1 MLQRA
6 ASNAYSWWW
15 ASHIRTKQS
24 KWMEQNLLDMEEKVQ
39 NVLKLIEEDGDSFAR
54 RAEMY
59 YKKRPELINFVEES
73 YRAYR
78 ALAER
83 YDHISTEL
91 QNANNTI
98 ASVFPEQVQFSMDEE
113 DEEAMPKFT
122 KKLPETSKG
131 NIPKVPKGPIDLKT
145 VITTATKKLK
155 SKKNAKLAAAA
166 SLVAKSGLSKQEAL
180 NEIDKLQKQILTLQ
194 TEKEFMK
201 SSYEGTLAR
210 YWEIENQIKEMQDR
224 VFNLQDEYG
233 EGMVIEDNEARNLMA
248 KAALKSCQESLA
260 QLQEKQERSAEEA
273 RIESTRIREVRERLD
288 SLKCELQ
295 GEEASHDKSLAKN
308 EAAKEKEVPDQLNKV
323 DTAAEAKQRAEELRQ
338 QIKEQLE
345 ASTCLTM
352 TEMAEKIDELVNKVI
367 SLETALSSQTA
378 LVKQLRSET
387 DELQTQIRTLED
399 DKASI
404 IDGKNTLQQKLKEME
419 EKLGGIQNLNQK
431 VENEKRNFQSQVIE
445 VHCNLDHLSGKLP
458 SIQQD
463 EEPEPNSSLSTV
475 QLKLPEGIPSVNRGA
490 TGAHTELK
498 QLEEVPGVKQG
509 ASETYTELKQP
520 EKHSGL
526 NQGASEIHTEL
537 KQPDEKLKAPQ
548 GSDDPKQMGSDEA
561 RQTTYSRH
569 NDEPVIGMKSS
580 KLQSHKEEESPSFK
594 GKSEKSDA
602 SGKNK
607 NEENISPTKV
617 DPPNLGSSSKK
628 LDVNATSKS
637 LVEVVDTQDKSE
649 SSKGSYEKS
658 NAVAAAK
665 SGEEIAQTSSLNTGE
680 NPGKN
685 DAYGS
690 ARNPVE
696 IVQTKGN
703 SQYSERGYEEADLNV
718 TSRGQVEFVQTQ
730 DTSESSKGSYEKTD
744 ADQTV
749 KSREAI
755 VVGLL
760 VKTEGNPEKN
770 GNNGSAR
777 NPVEMVQTKAT
788 SQYSEG
794 NVNGTLTSQVEE
806 INKQSKNSGHP
817 LEKAEDVTKEQ
828 NKEEKKTYVEAIGAE
843 QEQKAVDKVE
853 EPNWQQLFLSGI
865 EDREKVLLTEYT
877 TTLRNFKDAKKKLN
891 EMDEKNRDHHLQ
903 TSKLLNELK
912 TSNAL
917 KDQEIRSLRHKLNLM
932 QKCFYE
938 SKESMDLSTQSLDLS
953 ASDHQKTSST
963 GEDQNVEPQK
973 RTDDS
978 ARSETLSRQI
988 SYESGFDIS
997 KLLVQQP
1004 ATTSEIEERLRMKI
1018 DELLEE
1024 NLDFWLKFSTSFHQ
1038 IRKFE
1043 TGIQDL
1049 KSEVTKLQEKGKK
1062 LDESGS
1068 GKYSLKSEARPLYK
1082 HLREI
1087 QTELTVWSDK
1097 SAALKE
1103 ELQNR
1108 FSSLCDIQEEITA
1121 GLKASAEDDDFS
1133 FTSYQAAKFQGEVL
1147 NMKQEN
1153 NKVAD
1158 ELQAA
1163 LDHIASL
1170 QLEVETS
1177 LSKLNEE
1184 FRLSGS
1190 KKQETPQL
1198 RHSES
1203 RNRVPL
1209 RSFIFG
1215 VKPKKQKQSIFSGM
1229 APVMQKKYYALRTG
1243 TPL

>member
-1 MLQRA
+1 
-6 ASNAYSWWW
+6 
-15 ASHIRTKQS
+15 
-24 KWMEQNLLDMEEKVQ
+24 MEEKVQ

-59 YKKRPELINFVEES
+59 YKKRPELINFVEET

-78 ALAER
+78 ALADR

-122 KKLPETSKG
+122 KKPPEISKA
-131 NIPKVPKGPIDLKT
+131 NIPKVPKAPIDLKT

-155 SKKNAKLAAAA
+155 SKKNAKLSATAP
-166 SLVAKSGLSKQEAL
+166 SVAKSGLNKQEAL
-180 NEIDKLQKQILTLQ
+180 NEIDKLQKQILTMQ

-210 YWEIENQIKEMQDR
+210 YWEIENQIKEMQNR
-224 VFNLQDEYG
+224 VFNLQDEFG
-233 EGMVIEDNEARNLMA
+233 EGMVIEDDEARNLMA

-260 QLQEKQERSAEEA
+260 QLQEKQERSVEEA

-288 SLKCELQ
+288 SLKGKLQ
-295 GEEASHDKSLAKN
+295 GEELSQDKLPAEN
-308 EAAKEKEVPDQLNKV
+308 EPVKEKQVPNQLNKEV
-323 DTAAEAKQRAEELRQ
+323 DIIADEKQREEELRQ

-345 ASTCLTM
+345 ANTCFTM
-352 TEMAEKIDELVNKVI
+352 TEMADKIDELVNKVI

-404 IDGKNTLQQKLKEME
+404 TDGKNNLQQKLKEME
-419 EKLGGIQNLNQK
+419 KKLGGIQNLNQK
-431 VENEKRNFQSQVIE
+431 VENEKSNFQSQIIE
-445 VHCNLDHLSGKLP
+445 VHCNLDHLSGTLP
-458 SIQQD
+458 SIQQG
-463 EEPEPNSSLSTV
+463 EEPELNSSISAV
-475 QLKLPEGIPSVNRGA
+475 QLKQPEGLAGVNQGA
-490 TGAHTELK
+490 SGAHTKLK
-498 QLEEVPGVKQG
+498 QPEEVPDLKQG
-509 ASETYTELKQP
+509 ASETHT
-520 EKHSGL
+520 
-526 NQGASEIHTEL
+526 NQ
-537 KQPDEKLKAPQ
+537 KKPDEKLKAH
-548 GSDDPKQMGSDEA
+548 GSDDLKQMGSNEA
-561 RQTTYSRH
+561 WQTTDSRQ
-569 NDEPVIGMKSS
+569 NEEPVTEMKSS
-580 KLQSHKEEESPSFK
+580 KLQSPKEKESPSFI
-594 GKSEKSDA
+594 GQSEKTDA
-602 SGKNK
+602 SGKNR
-607 NEENISPTKV
+607 NQENISPTKM
-617 DPPNLGSSSKK
+617 DPLSLGSSSKK
-628 LDVNATSKS
+628 LDVNATSRR
-637 LVEVVDTQDKSE
+637 LVVADTQDKSE
-649 SSKGSYEKS
+649 SSKGSFKKFD
-658 NAVAAAK
+658 VDTAAK
-665 SGEEIAQTSSLNTGE
+665 SGEEIAQTLSKNTGDD
-680 NPGKN
+680 PRKD

-696 IVQTKGN
+696 IVQS
-703 SQYSERGYEEADLNV
+703 SQYSEHGCEGADVNV
-718 TSRGQVEFVQTQ
+718 TTRSRVEFVQIQ
-730 DTSESSKGSYEKTD
+730 DTSSQSSKGENSDTD
-744 ADQTV
+744 NTIKRQD
-749 KSREAI
+749 AI
-755 VVGLL
+755 LL
-760 VKTEGNPEKN
+760 GSLLNNEGNPE
-770 GNNGSAR
+770 NNSSNSSDR
-777 NPVEMVQTKAT
+777 NPVDVVQTKAN
-788 SQYSEG
+788 SPYSEA
-794 NVNGTLTSQVEE
+794 NVNGTLTSQVDE
-806 INKQSKNSGHP
+806 IQKQNKNPERP
-817 LEKAEDVTKEQ
+817 LEKTEDVMKEQ
-828 NKEEKKTYVEAIGAE
+828 NKEEKTCVEAIGAE
-843 QEQKAVDKVE
+843 QEQKAVDKVD

-891 EMDEKNRDHHLQ
+891 EMDEKNRDHHHQ
-903 TSKLLNELK
+903 TSKQLNELK

-938 SKESMDLSTQSLDLS
+938 GKESMDQTAQSLDFS
-953 ASDHQKTSST
+953 ASDDQKTSST
-963 GEDQNVEPQK
+963 SEDPNFEPQI
-973 RTDDS
+973 TTGHP

-988 SYESGFDIS
+988 SYDSGFDIS

-1004 ATTSEIEERLRMKI
+1004 TTTSEIEERLRMKI

-1038 IRKFE
+1038 IQKFE

-1103 ELQNR
+1103 ELQTR
-1108 FSSLCDIQEEITA
+1108 FSSLCNIQEEITA

-1163 LDHIASL
+1163 LDHTASL
-1170 QLEVETS
+1170 QLEVETF
-1177 LSKLNEE
+1177 LSKLNDE

-1243 TPL
+1243 TPM

>member
-122 KKLPETSKG
+122 KKPPEISKG
-131 NIPKVPKGPIDLKT
+131 NIPKVPKAPIDLKT

-155 SKKNAKLAAAA
+155 SKKNMKLAATAP
-166 SLVAKSGLSKQEAL
+166 SVAKSGLNKQEAL

-210 YWEIENQIKEMQDR
+210 YWEIENQIKEMQNR

-233 EGMVIEDNEARNLMA
+233 EGMVIEDDEARNLMA

-260 QLQEKQERSAEEA
+260 QLQEKQERSVEEA

-288 SLKCELQ
+288 TLKGKLQ
-295 GEEASHDKSLAKN
+295 GEELSQDKLLAKN
-308 EAAKEKEVPDQLNKV
+308 ESVKKKQVPDQLNKEV
-323 DTAAEAKQRAEELRQ
+323 DSIAEEKQRGEELRK

-345 ASTCLTM
+345 ARTCLTM

-367 SLETALSSQTA
+367 GLETALSSQTA

-404 IDGKNTLQQKLKEME
+404 IDGKNNLQQKLKEME
-419 EKLGGIQNLNQK
+419 EKLGGIHNLNQK
-431 VENEKRNFQSQVIE
+431 VENEKSNFQSQIIE

-458 SIQQD
+458 TIQQED
-463 EEPEPNSSLSTV
+463 EPELNSSISTV
-475 QLKLPEGIPSVNRGA
+475 HLKQPEELAGVNQGA
-490 TGAHTELK
+490 SGAHTKLK
-498 QLEEVPGVKQG
+498 QPEEVPDLKQG
-509 ASETYTELKQP
+509 ASETHTKQ
-520 EKHSGL
+520 
-526 NQGASEIHTEL
+526 
-537 KQPDEKLKAPQ
+537 KQPDKRLKAHE
-548 GSDDPKQMGSDEA
+548 GSDDLKQMGSNEA
-561 RQTTYSRH
+561 QQTTDSRQ
-569 NDEPVIGMKSS
+569 NEEPVTEMKSS
-580 KLQSHKEEESPSFK
+580 ELQYPKEEESQSFI
-594 GKSEKSDA
+594 GRSEKTDA
-602 SGKNK
+602 SGKNR
-607 NEENISPTKV
+607 NQENSSPTKV
-617 DPPNLGSSSKK
+617 DPPSLGISSKK
-628 LDVNATSKS
+628 LDVNATSRR
-637 LVEVVDTQDKSE
+637 LVVADTQDKSE
-649 SSKGSYEKS
+649 SSKGSFKKFD
-658 NAVAAAK
+658 VDTAAK
-665 SGEEIAQTSSLNTGE
+665 SREEIAQTLSINTGDD
-680 NPGKN
+680 PGKN

-696 IVQTKGN
+696 IVQSSQYSEHGCEGVDENVTSRSHLEFVQIQDTSSQSSKGENYDTDNIVKSEDAILLELLVNNEGNPENNSTDSSDRNPVDVVQTKAN
-703 SQYSERGYEEADLNV
+703 SQYS
-718 TSRGQVEFVQTQ
+718 
-730 DTSESSKGSYEKTD
+730 
-744 ADQTV
+744 
-749 KSREAI
+749 
-755 VVGLL
+755 
-760 VKTEGNPEKN
+760 
-770 GNNGSAR
+770 
-777 NPVEMVQTKAT
+777 KA
-788 SQYSEG
+788 
-794 NVNGTLTSQVEE
+794 NVNGTLMSQVDG
-806 INKQSKNSGHP
+806 IQKQTKNPENP
-817 LEKAEDVTKEQ
+817 LEKLEDVMKEQ
-828 NKEEKKTYVEAIGAE
+828 NKEEKKICVEAIGAE
-843 QEQKAVDKVE
+843 QEQKAGDKVD

-903 TSKLLNELK
+903 TSKQLSELK

-938 SKESMDLSTQSLDLS
+938 GKESMDLSTQLLDLS

-963 GEDQNVEPQK
+963 SEDQNVEPQIT
-973 RTDDS
+973 TDDS

-988 SYESGFDIS
+988 SYDSGFDIS

-1004 ATTSEIEERLRMKI
+1004 TTTSEIEERLRMKI

-1038 IRKFE
+1038 IQKFE

-1108 FSSLCDIQEEITA
+1108 FSSLCNIQEEITA

-1170 QLEVETS
+1170 QLEVETY
-1177 LSKLNEE
+1177 LSKLNDE

-1243 TPL
+1243 TPM

>member
-1 MLQRA
+1 
-6 ASNAYSWWW
+6 
-15 ASHIRTKQS
+15 
-24 KWMEQNLLDMEEKVQ
+24 MEEKVQ
-39 NVLKLIEEDGDSFAR
+39 SVLKLIEEDGDSFAR

-122 KKLPETSKG
+122 KKLPEISKG
-131 NIPKVPKGPIDLKT
+131 NIPKVPKAPIDLKT

-155 SKKNAKLAAAA
+155 SKKNAKMAAAA
-166 SLVAKSGLSKQEAL
+166 SSVAKSGLSKQEAL
-180 NEIDKLQKQILTLQ
+180 NEIDKLQKQILALQ

-201 SSYEGTLAR
+201 SSYESTHAR

-233 EGMVIEDNEARNLMA
+233 EGMVIEDDEARNLMA

-260 QLQEKQERSAEEA
+260 QLQEKQERSIEEA

-288 SLKCELQ
+288 SLKGELQ
-295 GEEASHDKSLAKN
+295 GKETSQDKSLAKN
-308 EAAKEKEVPDQLNKV
+308 EPVKKEQVPGQLNKEV
-323 DTAAEAKQRAEELRQ
+323 DSATEEKQRAEELRQ

-345 ASTCLTM
+345 ARTCLTM
-352 TEMAEKIDELVNKVI
+352 SEMAEKIDELVNKVI

-404 IDGKNTLQQKLKEME
+404 INGKKNLQQKLKEME

-431 VENEKRNFQSQVIE
+431 VENERSNFQSQIIE
-445 VHCNLDHLSGKLP
+445 VHCNLDHLSDKLP

-463 EEPEPNSSLSTV
+463 EEPEPNSSISTV
-475 QLKLPEGIPSVNRGA
+475 QHKLPEGLPSVNQGA
-490 TGAHTELK
+490 SGAHTALK
-498 QLEEVPGVKQG
+498 QPEEVPAVKQG
-509 ASETYTELKQP
+509 ASEAYTELKQP
-520 EKHSGL
+520 EGLSGV
-526 NQGASEIHTEL
+526 NQGGNETHTEH
-537 KQPDEKLKAPQ
+537 KQPDEKLKAYE

-561 RQTTYSRH
+561 CQTTDTRQIE
-569 NDEPVIGMKSS
+569 EPDIEMKSS
-580 KLQSHKEEESPSFK
+580 KLLSSKEEESLNFK

-602 SGKNK
+602 SGKNR
-607 NEENISPTKV
+607 NQENISPTTKV

-628 LDVNATSKS
+628 LDVNATSRS
-637 LVEVVDTQDKSE
+637 LVVVADTQDKSQ
-649 SSKGSYEKS
+649 SSRGSCDKFD
-658 NAVAAAK
+658 ADVAAK
-665 SGEEIAQTSSLNTGE
+665 SGEEIAQTLSLNTGD
-680 NPGKN
+680 NPEKS

-703 SQYSERGYEEADLNV
+703 SQYSERGCEKADANV
-718 TSRGQVEFVQTQ
+718 TSRSHVEFVQTQ
-730 DTSESSKGSYEKTD
+730 DTSQSSKGSHEKSD
-744 ADQTV
+744 ADNTV

-755 VVGLL
+755 VLGLL
-760 VKTEGNPEKN
+760 VNIEDSPEKN

-777 NPVEMVQTKAT
+777 NPEVVQTKAN

-794 NVNGTLTSQVEE
+794 SVNGSLMSQVEE
-806 INKQSKNSGHP
+806 INKQAKNPGHP
-817 LEKAEDVTKEQ
+817 SEKTEVVMKEQ
-828 NKEEKKTYVEAIGAE
+828 NKKEKTCAEAIGAE

-903 TSKLLNELK
+903 TSKQLNELK

-938 SKESMDLSTQSLDLS
+938 SKESMDLSTQMLDLS

-963 GEDQNVEPQK
+963 SEDQYVEPQI
-973 RTDDS
+973 TMDDS
-978 ARSETLSRQI
+978 AQAETLSRQI
-988 SYESGFDIS
+988 SYDSGFDIG

-1004 ATTSEIEERLRMKI
+1004 TTISEIEERLRMKI

-1038 IRKFE
+1038 IQKFE

-1062 LDESGS
+1062 LDESGN
-1068 GKYSLKSEARPLYK
+1068 GNIERG
-1082 HLREI
+1082 
-1087 QTELTVWSDK
+1087 
-1097 SAALKE
+1097 AAE
-1103 ELQNR
+1103 QIFITLQHPRRNNSR
-1108 FSSLCDIQEEITA
+1108 IE
-1121 GLKASAEDDDFS
+1121 
-1133 FTSYQAAKFQGEVL
+1133 GE
-1147 NMKQEN
+1147 
-1153 NKVAD
+1153 
-1158 ELQAA
+1158 
-1163 LDHIASL
+1163 
-1170 QLEVETS
+1170 
-1177 LSKLNEE
+1177 
-1184 FRLSGS
+1184 RRG
-1190 KKQETPQL
+1190 
-1198 RHSES
+1198 
-1203 RNRVPL
+1203 
-1209 RSFIFG
+1209 
-1215 VKPKKQKQSIFSGM
+1215 
-1229 APVMQKKYYALRTG
+1229 
-1243 TPL
+1243 